1 MAWKRVRTAAMWT
14 VVSLGL
20 FIGLPGLR
28 ESTADSGVRTVS
40 PAELS
45 PLLERGVAL
54 IDIRRADE
62 WRATGVIA
70 GSHLITAFDA
80 EGRLRP
86 TFMAEV
92 AAVSAPDRPLALVC
106 RSGNRTAVA
115 ARLLTDESGFRTVYS
130 VAGGINDWLR
140 DGRPV
145 DDCRSC

>member
-1 MAWKRVRTAAMWT
+1 MTWKRVRSMAVGTAMLLSVLVAIT
-14 VVSLGL
+14 GQ
-20 FIGLPGLR
+20 R
-28 ESTADSGVRTVS
+28 ESLADSGVRAVS
-40 PAELS
+40 ATELS
-45 PLLERGVAL
+45 PLLDRGITL

-86 TFMAEV
+86 TFIAEV

-106 RSGNRTAVA
+106 RSGNRSAVA
-115 ARLLTDESGFRTVYS
+115 ARVLTTEGGFHTVYDL
-130 VAGGINDWLR
+130 AGGINAWLR

-145 DDCRSC
+145 GDCRWC

>member
-1 MAWKRVRTAAMWT
+1 MGL
-14 VVSLGL
+14 VVG
-20 FIGLPGLR
+20 GGGPR
-28 ESTADSGVRTVS
+28 EPTADSGVRTVS
-40 PAELS
+40 AAALS
-45 PLLERGVAL
+45 PLLERGLTL

-86 TFMAEV
+86 TFVAEV
-92 AAVSAPDRPLALVC
+92 AAVSAPDRPVALLC
-106 RSGNRTAVA
+106 RSGNRSAVA
-115 ARLLTDESGFRTVYS
+115 ARLLTGESRFRTVYD

-145 DDCRSC
+145 DECRSC